1 MSDNYTALE
10 IERNDLYQKICN
22 LEDHLYSDDFD
33 KLDAH
38 NKSLLE
44 IQLTAME
51 TYLCILN
58 NRITLIERF

>member
-1 MSDNYTALE
+1 MSEHYTALE
-10 IERNDLYQKICN
+10 IERNDLHKKISN
-22 LEDHLYSDDFD
+22 LEDFLYSDKFD
-33 KLDAH
+33 ELDSH